1 MKRLP
6 APMKQ
11 SKETQLTRGMGLL
24 QSTAANMLEMIGIG
38 PFITIPGILA
48 AMGGPQAMIGWVLGM
63 LIAVCDGLVW
73 AELGAAMPGTG
84 GSYQYLQ
91 RAYGPNRLGRLM
103 GFLFIWQTVIT
114 APLSLA
120 GGAVGFANYTK
131 YLWPTMTPLQGKI
144 VAALLCLAIT
154 ALLYRDITSIGKL
167 SVALWVVVMLTVA
180 WVLFAG
186 LTNFQASR
194 ALDFPPG
201 AFDLTRGF
209 FMGLGG
215 ATLFAVYDYGGYN
228 NVCFFGG
235 EVKNPSKTIPRTVLL
250 SIATVAVIYL
260 VMTFTIIG
268 VIPWR
273 EAVTEGTLANKAI
286 VAAFMQRLYG
296 ETAAVVMTVLILLT
310 TAASLFA
317 VLLGYS
323 RVPFAAAVEGRFFKP
338 FARVHPTKNFP
349 SFSLVFLGVAAA
361 FACWFE
367 LGTLIAAL
375 IIIEKI
381 ARDIGQSIAVIVI
394 RRYRPEIKLPFK
406 MWLYPLPAL
415 IALAGWIYIL
425 GTSQREI
432 VWWGLGLMLIGI
444 GAYFWQA
451 KISSEWPFAE
461 GEKKIL

>member
-1 MKRLP
+1 
-6 APMKQ
+6 
-11 SKETQLTRGMGLL
+11 
-24 QSTAANMLEMIGIG
+24 MLEMIGIG

-48 AMGGPQAMIGWVLGM
+48 AMGGPQAMIGWVLGL
-63 LIAVCDGLVW
+63 LIASCDGLVW

-91 RAYGPNRLGRLM
+91 QAYGTNRWGRVM
-103 GFLFIWQTVIT
+103 GFLFIWQTIIT

-131 YLWPTMTPLQGKI
+131 YLWPTMTATQGKF

-154 ALLYRDITSIGKL
+154 ALLYRDISSIGKL
-167 SVALWVVVMLTVA
+167 SVAMWVVVLLTVV

-201 AFDLTRGF
+201 AFNLTRGF
-209 FMGLGG
+209 FSGLGT

-250 SIATVAVIYL
+250 SIAAVAVIYL

-268 VIPWR
+268 VVPWR
-273 EAVTEGTLANKAI
+273 EAITQGTLANEAI
-286 VAAFMQRLYG
+286 VAAFIQRLYG
-296 ETAAVVMTVLILLT
+296 DKAATVMTLLILWT

-349 SFSLVFLGVAAA
+349 NFSLVFIGGAGAL
-361 FACWFE
+361 ACWFD

-375 IIIEKI
+375 VIIEKI
-381 ARDIGQSIAVIVI
+381 ARDIGQALAVIVI
-394 RRYRPEIKLPFK
+394 RCYRPEIKLPFK

-425 GTSQREI
+425 GTNQWQI
-432 VWWGLGLMLIGI
+432 VVWGLVLMFVGI
-444 GAYFWQA
+444 GAYLGQA
-451 KISSEWPFAE
+451 KVRREWPFESASYE
-461 GEKKIL
+461 F

>member
-1 MKRLP
+1 
-6 APMKQ
+6 
-11 SKETQLTRGMGLL
+11 MGLL

-48 AMGGPQAMIGWVLGM
+48 AMGGPQAMIGWVLGL
-63 LIAVCDGLVW
+63 LIASCDGLVW
-73 AELGAAMPGTG
+73 AELGAAMPGSG

-91 RAYGPNRLGRLM
+91 RAYGVNRLGRLM

-131 YLWPTMTPLQGKI
+131 YLWPTMTPMQGKM

-167 SVALWVVVMLTVA
+167 SVMLWVVVLATVG
-180 WVLFAG
+180 WVLVAG
-186 LTNFQASR
+186 LLNFETSR

-209 FMGLGG
+209 FMGLGS

-250 SIATVAVIYL
+250 SIAAVAVIYL

-273 EAVTEGTLANKAI
+273 EAVTKGTLANEAI
-286 VAAFMQRLYG
+286 VAAFIQRLYG
-296 ETAAVVMTVLILLT
+296 DTAATVMTLLILWT

-323 RVPFAAAVEGRFFKP
+323 RVPFAAAAEGRFFKP

-349 SFSLVFLGVAAA
+349 NFSLLFLGIASAL
-361 FACWFE
+361 ACWFE

-381 ARDIGQSIAVIVI
+381 ARDIGQAVAVIVI
-394 RRYRPEIKLPFK
+394 RHYRPEIQLPFK

-425 GTSQREI
+425 GTNQWQI
-432 VWWGLGLMLIGI
+432 VAWGVALMIVGI
-444 GAYFWQA
+444 GAYLWQA
-451 KISSEWPFAE
+451 KIRSEWPFE
-461 GEKKIL
+461 LMKQTER

>member
-1 MKRLP
+1 
-6 APMKQ
+6 MKQ
-11 SKETQLTRGMGLL
+11 NNESQLTRSMGLL

-91 RAYGPNRLGRLM
+91 RAYGVNRLGRMM
-103 GFLFIWQTVIT
+103 GFLFIWQTIIS

-131 YLWPTMTPLQGKI
+131 FLWPAMTPMQGKVI
-144 VAALLCLAIT
+144 AALVCLGIT
-154 ALLYRDITSIGKL
+154 ALLYREISSIGKL
-167 SVALWVVVMLTVA
+167 SVALWIVVLLTVG

-194 ALDFPPG
+194 ALDFPPD
-201 AFDLTRGF
+201 AFKMTWGF
-209 FMGLGG
+209 FSGLGG

-250 SIATVAVIYL
+250 SIAAVAVIYL

-268 VIPWR
+268 VVPWR
-273 EAVTEGTLANKAI
+273 EAVTKGTLANEAI
-286 VAAFMQRLYG
+286 VAAFIQRLYG
-296 ETAAVVMTVLILLT
+296 DTAAVVMTLLILWT

-317 VLLGYS
+317 LLLGYS
-323 RVPFAAAVEGRFFKP
+323 RVPFAAAVEGRFFQP

-349 SFSLVFLGVAAA
+349 NFSLVFIGVAGAL
-361 FACWFE
+361 ACWFD

-381 ARDIGQSIAVIVI
+381 ARDVGQAIAVIVI
-394 RRYRPEIKLPFK
+394 RQYRPEIKLPFK

-415 IALAGWIYIL
+415 IALAGWLYIL
-425 GTSQREI
+425 GTSERQI
-432 VWWGLGLMLIGI
+432 VAWGLGLMLLGI
-444 GAYFWQA
+444 AAYFGQA
-451 KISSEWPFAE
+451 KVKKEWPFA
-461 GEKKIL
+461 

>member
-1 MKRLP
+1 MQTTEP
-6 APMKQ
+6 
-11 SKETQLTRGMGLL
+11 TQLSLTRGMGLL

-48 AMGGPQAMIGWVLGM
+48 AMGGPQAMIGWVLGL
-63 LIAVCDGLVW
+63 LIASCDGLVW

-91 RAYGPNRLGRLM
+91 RAYGVNRLGRMM
-103 GFLFIWQTVIT
+103 GFLFIWQTIIT

-131 YLWPTMTPLQGKI
+131 YLWPAMTATQGKI

-167 SVALWVVVMLTVA
+167 SVVLWVVVLATVG
-180 WVLFAG
+180 WVLVAG
-186 LTNFQASR
+186 LLNFETSR

-201 AFDLTRGF
+201 AFDLSKGF
-209 FMGLGG
+209 FLGLGS

-235 EVKNPSKTIPRTVLL
+235 EVKNPSQTIPRTVLL
-250 SIATVAVIYL
+250 SIAAVAVIYL

-268 VIPWR
+268 VVPWR
-273 EAVTEGTLANKAI
+273 EAITKGTLANEAI
-286 VAAFMQRLYG
+286 VAAFIQRLYG
-296 ETAAVVMTVLILLT
+296 DTAATVMTLLILWT

-338 FARVHPTKNFP
+338 FARVHPTKKFPNF
-349 SFSLVFLGVAAA
+349 SVLFLGLASAL
-361 FACWFE
+361 ACWFD
-367 LGTLIAAL
+367 LSTLIAAL

-381 ARDIGQSIAVIVI
+381 ARDIGQAIAVIVI

-425 GTSQREI
+425 GTNQWQI
-432 VWWGLGLMLIGI
+432 AAWGLALMLVGI
-444 GAYFWQA
+444 GAYLWQA
-451 KISSEWPFAE
+451 KLRHEWPF
-461 GEKKIL
+461 GEEAAV